1 MNYFK
6 GKNFFVEVPDT
17 TAKKG
22 ERYNIYLN
30 IDTDYGFVDEAKVV
44 INQQK
49 GTNEKEIRM
58 KYITTEKKMNIFAC
72 EISLENTGLHY
83 FCIMLIINGKS
94 VCIKN
99 DIQHECASMT
109 NDDMPYWTLT
119 VYESNFEVPE
129 WAKGKIMYQIFPDR
143 FFKSEKYQPEL
154 MSSRVTK
161 EWGDMPNWAPE
172 SDGEIHNND
181 YFMGNLKGI
190 EEKLDYI
197 SKLGVQIIYLNPIF
211 MSQSNHRYD
220 TGDYEV
226 VDPYLGTNDDL
237 ISLCN
242 AVHEHGMKIIIDG
255 VFNHTGNDSKYFN
268 EYGTYNSVGAFK
280 GKESPYYNWYRK
292 NKKGEFQYWWGFKN
306 LPVCDGNNHEWQEFV
321 YGENGLI
328 DKWFSMG
335 IDGLR
340 LDVADE
346 LTDEFIENIRI
357 AVKRNKEDG
366 FLLGEVWDNA
376 ITKEGYG
383 KQRTYLLGKGLDSV
397 MNYPFTNAI
406 LKYVRYGRA
415 KYFVETVNDIIT
427 QYPGDALNSLMN
439 SLSTHDITRAM
450 TTLVS
455 DGIQDSRYNW
465 VWDVPY
471 GREWQFSKL
480 KMSEEDYQKA
490 REMMKIAVAIQYFLP
505 GNPCI
510 YYGDEAGMY
519 GFRDPF
525 NRQCFPWDS
534 MDKELY
540 DFFVKIGKARAK
552 LKVLSNAKMKII
564 EANENFLIFER
575 YVDSEEEYSRA
586 KKMENKIY
594 IAVNRT
600 ERDIV
605 LDIFNK
611 MEDTK
616 TVFEYN
622 ASDNVLSKYGIII
635 KTSK

>member
-6 GKNFFVEVPDT
+6 GKNFFVEVPGT

-30 IDTDYGFVDEAKVV
+30 IDTDYGFVDEAKLI

-58 KYITTEKKMNIFAC
+58 KYITTEKKMSIFAC
-72 EISLENTGLHY
+72 EILLENTGLHY
-83 FCIMLIINGKS
+83 FCIALIINGKRIY
-94 VCIKN
+94 IKN
-99 DIQHECASMT
+99 DIQHECASLT
-109 NDDMPYWTLT
+109 NDEMPYWTLT
-119 VYESNFEVPE
+119 VYEKEFEVPE
-129 WAKGKIMYQIFPDR
+129 WAKGKLMYQIFPDR

-154 MSSRVTK
+154 ISTRVTK
-161 EWGDMPNWAPE
+161 KWGEMPNWKPE
-172 SDGEIHNND
+172 ADGDIHNND

-197 SKLGVQIIYLNPIF
+197 SGLGVEIIYLNPIF

-226 VDPYLGTNDDL
+226 VDPYLGTNEDL

-242 AVHEHGMKIIIDG
+242 AAHERNMKIIIDG

-268 EYGTYNSVGAFK
+268 EYGTYDSIGAFK
-280 GKESPYYNWYRK
+280 GEESPYYNWYKK
-292 NKKGEFQYWWGFKN
+292 NSKGDFEYWWGFKN
-306 LPVCDGNNHEWQEFV
+306 LPVCDGNNPEWQKYV
-321 YGENGLI
+321 YGEGGLV
-328 DKWFSMG
+328 DKWFAMG

-357 AVKRNKEDG
+357 AVKRNNEDG
-366 FLLGEVWDNA
+366 FLIGEVWDNA

-406 LKYVRYGRA
+406 LKYVRFGRS

-427 QYPGDALNSLMN
+427 QYPEESLNALMN
-439 SLSTHDITRAM
+439 SLSTHDISRAM

-480 KMSEEDYQKA
+480 KMSEEEYKKA
-490 REMMKIAVAIQYFLP
+490 REMMKIAVTIQYFLP

-510 YYGDEAGMY
+510 YYGDEIGMY

-525 NRQCFPWDS
+525 NRQCFSWDN
-534 MDKELY
+534 MDKDLY
-540 DFFVKIGKARAK
+540 EFFIKMGKIRKK
-552 LKVLSNAKMKII
+552 LGFLSNAKIRII
-564 EANENFLIFER
+564 EANDKFLVLER
-575 YVDSEEEYSRA
+575 YLDTDDDYTYF
-586 KKMENKIY
+586 KKAEHKVFV
-594 IAVNRT
+594 AVNRS
-600 ERDIV
+600 E
-605 LDIFNK
+605 
-611 MEDTK
+611 EDVTIEAFK
-616 TVFEYN
+616 KVIDARTVFEYN
-622 ASDNVLSKYGIII
+622 ASDDTLFKYGIVI